1 MIICVFVRRNGDGF
15 IDREE
20 FGDIIHRTGEPLAEE
35 DIDEMMA
42 DSDANKDG
50 RLDFDG
56 EMEALNGEQRGGGGE
71 GSRETRRE
79 EERGAERGAERTR

>member
-56 EMEALNGEQRGGGGE
+56 EMEALNGEQRGGGP
-71 GSRETRRE
+71 
-79 EERGAERGAERTR
+79 ERTR